1 MAELCVNIDHVA
13 TIRQA
18 RRTFEPDPVFAAT
31 IVHLAGAHGITIHL
45 REDRRHINDRDLRLI
60 REVCQIKLNLEMAA
74 TEEMT
79 TTACEVIPDQITL
92 VPEGRQEV
100 TTEGGLDVDSDQG
113 RIRST
118 IDAAKD
124 IGIETSLFID
134 PIKKQ
139 IDASKRVGADAV
151 EIHTGGYANARGLAE
166 QAHELAI
173 AAEAC
178 AYADNIGL
186 DVYAGHGLTYYNVV
200 PVAGIGDI
208 QELNIG
214 HSIIARAVFVGL
226 DKAVREM
233 LALIKGA
240 RSTPS

>member
-13 TIRQA
+13 TMRQA

-45 REDRRHINDRDLRLI
+45 REDRRHINDRDLHLI

-79 TTACEVIPDQITL
+79 KTACEVIPDQITL
-92 VPEGRQEV
+92 VPEGRQEI
-100 TTEGGLDVDSDQG
+100 TTEGGLDVDTDQG
-113 RIRST
+113 SVRRAVE
-118 IDAAKD
+118 AAKD
-124 IGIETSLFID
+124 AGIETSLFID
-134 PIKKQ
+134 PVKKQ
-139 IDASKRVGADAV
+139 IDASKKIGADAV
-151 EIHTGGYANARGLAE
+151 EIHTGSYANARGLPQ
-166 QAHELAI
+166 QAHELEI
-173 AAEAC
+173 VAEAC

-214 HSIIARAVFVGL
+214 HSIIARAVLVGL
-226 DKAVREM
+226 DRAIREM

>member
-74 TEEMT
+74 TDEMT
-79 TTACEVIPDQITL
+79 KTACEVIPDQITL

-100 TTEGGLDVDSDQG
+100 TTEGGLNVDSDQG
-113 RIRST
+113 SVKRT
-118 IDAAKD
+118 IEAAKD

-134 PIKKQ
+134 PVKKQ
-139 IDASKRVGADAV
+139 IDASKKVGADAV
-151 EIHTGGYANARGLAE
+151 EIHTGGYANARGLTE
-166 QAHELAI
+166 QAHELEI
-173 AAEAC
+173 VAEAC

-214 HSIIARAVFVGL
+214 HSIIARAVLVGL
-226 DKAVREM
+226 DKAIREM
-233 LALIKGA
+233 LALIREA